1 MVMQDASKRA
11 MVFSFGGRMP
21 LGMGV

>member
-11 MVFSFGGRMP
+11 MVFSFGGRLP